1 MYPSSSAVSSYI
13 IRCLSSKDL
22 RFCYSLKPTFCDR
35 TMRCSFS
42 ASFILFVYV
51 PLFAKCALSSVLI
64 FFPKPATSNS
74 PRVQWRRPSSS
85 YSPPWWF
92 KYEYRVR
99 FATLSMLKSSP
110 FFRCSMSSDM
120 CSAIFGVCVHRNLFV
135 AAIPNPSIEKIKF
148 RPNTPFA
155 AVFPVES

>member
-64 FFPKPATSNS
+64 FFSETRDIKLTACAVTSTVIELFTALMVQV
-74 PRVQWRRPSSS
+74 RVPGSLRDTVNVEIEPLFSVLDEFRYVQRDFRCVRPS
-85 YSPPWWF
+85 
-92 KYEYRVR
+92 
-99 FATLSMLKSSP
+99 KS
-110 FFRCSMSSDM
+110 FRRC
-120 CSAIFGVCVHRNLFV
+120 
-135 AAIPNPSIEKIKF
+135 NPEPI
-148 RPNTPFA
+148 N
-155 AVFPVES
+155 